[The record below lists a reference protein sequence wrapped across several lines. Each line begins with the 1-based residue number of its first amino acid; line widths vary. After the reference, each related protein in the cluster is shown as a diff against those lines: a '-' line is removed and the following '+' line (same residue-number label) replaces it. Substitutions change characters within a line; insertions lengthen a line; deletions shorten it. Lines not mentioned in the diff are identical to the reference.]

1 MRMYR
6 QIISVILCLI
16 IAVSLIG
23 CGKKSDDAEFIGVQ
37 WTRTT
42 EYDTE
47 YLSFNSDGS
56 FSYYCACGDP
66 QNDSDLIESYS
77 YDEEKRLIT
86 FDTIGKT
93 ESMVTEVKVVEY
105 DNEHLKLDFDGDI
118 REFAVESE

>member
-118 REFAVESE
+118 REFAVERE

>member
-77 YDEEKRLIT
+77 YDEEKQLIT

-105 DNEHLKLDFDGDI
+105 DSEHLKLDFDGDI
-118 REFAVESE
+118 REFAVERE